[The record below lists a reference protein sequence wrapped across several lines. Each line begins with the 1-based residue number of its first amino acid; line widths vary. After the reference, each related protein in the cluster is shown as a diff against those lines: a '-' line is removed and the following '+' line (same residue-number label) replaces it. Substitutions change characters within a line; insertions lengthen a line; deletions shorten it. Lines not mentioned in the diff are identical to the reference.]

1 MKIDYDNDDIESFIK
16 YGIARKQP
24 FKNFK
29 SNGQLR
35 RDIDRVMRI
44 LDQVECCNELYCY
57 RALNY
62 EALKYGLKGLSSVRL
77 GFKTK
82 FRLLFDELEE
92 GIKICIIEISEHYG
106 DK

>member
-1 MKIDYDNDDIESFIK
+1 MKIDYDNEDIENFIK
-16 YGIARKQP
+16 YGVAKKHP
-24 FKNFK
+24 FKDFK

-35 RDIDRVMRI
+35 KDIDRVMRI
-44 LDQVECCNELYCY
+44 LDQVDCCDDLYCY

-62 EALKYGLKGLSSVRL
+62 EALKHGLTGLSSVRL

-82 FRLLFDELEE
+82 YRLLFEE
-92 GIKICIIEISEHYG
+92 FEDGIRICIIEISEHYG